1 MNIDSIQDVTC
12 LPFTA
17 FGPESAEP
25 IIFIHGFGGD
35 ASTWRNIQVQLENK
49 RRTIAFDLPA
59 HGRALADFEP
69 CNAVGSAKAVVKSL
83 DALKLD
89 RVHLVGHSMGGA
101 IAALIA
107 MRSPERIASLTLLAP
122 GGFGPEINAKL
133 LRRYAVGQTEAEQQV
148 LLEQFVGLEFELPRK
163 LADYVAT
170 QRSTPGAAEA
180 LKAVS
185 GLILEGESQ
194 GVLPTDKLG
203 ELPMPIKVVWG
214 TQDKILPT
222 RQCHKLPGPIA
233 CHVFD
238 RVGHMVHMEIPQ
250 EVIRLILENTR

>member
-25 IIFIHGFGGD
+25 VIFIHGFGAD
-35 ASTWRNIQVQLENK
+35 ASTWRNLQTQMENT

-59 HGRALADFEP
+59 HGRALANFAP
-69 CNAVGSAKAVVKSL
+69 SNAVGSAKAITKSL

-89 RVHLVGHSMGGA
+89 KVHLVGHSMGGA
-101 IAALIA
+101 IASLIA

-133 LRRYAVGQTEAEQQV
+133 LRRYATTHTEAGQQV
-148 LLEQFVGLEFELPRK
+148 LLEQFVGLEFKLPKK
-163 LADYVAT
+163 LAEYVAT
-170 QRSTPGAAEA
+170 QRATPGASEA
-180 LKAVS
+180 LKAVAE
-185 GLILEGESQ
+185 LILEGDRQ
-194 GVLPTDKLG
+194 GVLPTEKLA

-222 RQCHKLPGPIA
+222 R
-233 CHVFD
+233 
-238 RVGHMVHMEIPQ
+238 
-250 EVIRLILENTR
+250 

>member
-1 MNIDSIQDVTC
+1 MNIDSMQDVTC
-12 LPFTA
+12 LPFTV
-17 FGPESAEP
+17 FGPENSEP

-35 ASTWRNIQVQLENK
+35 ASTWRNIQVQLENE

-69 CNAVGSAKAVVKSL
+69 SNAVGSAKAIVKSL

-89 RVHLVGHSMGGA
+89 KVHLVGHSMGGA
-101 IAALIA
+101 IASLVA
-107 MRSPERIASLTLLAP
+107 MRCPERIASLTLLAP
-122 GGFGPEINAKL
+122 GGFGSEINAKL
-133 LRRYAVGQTEAEQQV
+133 LRRYAVSQTEAEQQA
-148 LLEQFVGLEFELPRK
+148 LLEQFVGLEFELPQD
-163 LADYVAT
+163 LAKYVAA
-170 QRSTPGAAEA
+170 QRSIPGAADA

-185 GLILEGESQ
+185 ELILDGERQ
-194 GVLPTDKLG
+194 GVLPTAKLA

-214 TQDKILPT
+214 TQDKMLPT
-222 RQCHKLPGPIA
+222 RQCHKLPGPVA

-238 RVGHMVHMEIPQ
+238 GVGHMVHMEIPQ